1 MRQFD
6 SGRHLQ
12 FSSACVIKLPSC
24 SSGELCFSE
33 VLPHRCIPDGTFS
46 VSRPS
51 SSRPSREAVI
61 TPLSPQQERELAEVR
76 QELQAISRQD
86 ERAQSA
92 ARQMKEVNA
101 SLGALEAQVDA
112 RIAQREAEQ
121 RGETGQPA

>member
-1 MRQFD
+1 MARSLSPD
-6 SGRHLQ
+6 LLQ
-12 FSSACVIKLPSC
+12 AARPVK
-24 SSGELCFSE
+24 
-33 VLPHRCIPDGTFS
+33 
-46 VSRPS
+46 PS
-51 SSRPSREAVI
+51 SPTYLDDLLERYKALLRQSSV